1 MKRTAIYIRVST
13 TEQEKEGYS
22 IPAQKEKLLLYCKA
36 KGWLVHDIYVDGGFP
51 GSNLERPGLQKL
63 LMDLSNIDIVLVYKL
78 DRLSRSQKD
87 TLYLI
92 EDEFL
97 ENDVDFVSMT
107 ENFDTTTPF
116 GRAMIGILSVFAQLE
131 RENIRERSVMG
142 RIERAKKGLWAGP
155 PNPPLGYDLVE
166 SYLIVNEYEKL
177 QVEEVF
183 KLYIKGYGI
192 QRIQNYMI
200 KKGYTNKYGT
210 WENVS
215 NNAVNRIIE
224 NRHYIGEVSFA
235 REWYKGVHEPII
247 DLNTFNQA
255 NKLREKRIG
264 TSTRLKY
271 FLSGTL
277 YCGECGEKYV
287 LNTKNGK
294 SYHICKNRKYAY
306 KQDFKCNNTI
316 FRTEVLEEMAI
327 NKIKDILNNKDELI
341 KDKYKAIEKPTTSDS
356 DILQN
361 RIIDIDKQIDK
372 LMDLYQIDNI
382 PIETISERIS
392 KLDKEKKLIALEI
405 QKIQDNYTNDNI
417 DIEEILEILKDFDL
431 VWDKLDAVEK
441 RDITRALL
449 GEKLY
454 VTNKGI

>member
-1 MKRTAIYIRVST
+1 MKKALIYIRVST
-13 TEQEKEGYS
+13 QEQNKEGYS
-22 IPAQKEKLLLYCKA
+22 VQAQREKLIAYCKA
-36 KGWLVHDIYVDGGFP
+36 KGWIIHDIVIDGGYS
-51 GSNLERPGLQKL
+51 GTTTDRPGLDCL
-63 LMDLSNIDIVLVYKL
+63 LNSLEDIDVVLVYKL
-78 DRLSRSQKD
+78 DRLARSQKD

-92 EDEFL
+92 EDKFTPK
-97 ENDVDFVSMT
+97 NVDFVSMT
-107 ENFDTTTPF
+107 ENFDTTTPL
-116 GRAMIGILSVFAQLE
+116 GKLMIGILSAFAQLE
-131 RENIRERSVMG
+131 VENTKERTRMG

-183 KLYIKGYGI
+183 KLYMKGYGI

-215 NNAVNRIIE
+215 SNAVNRIIE

-235 REWYKGVHEPII
+235 REWYKGIHEPII
-247 DLNTFNQA
+247 DLNTFNRA
-255 NKLREKRIG
+255 NKLRQKRIG
-264 TSTRLKY
+264 TSTRLKH

-306 KQDFKCNNTI
+306 QQDFKCNNTI

-327 NKIKDILNNKDELI
+327 NKIKDILNNKDDLI
-341 KDKYKAIEKPTTSDS
+341 KEKYIDIEEPIVNNHEVLS
-356 DILQN
+356 N
-361 RIIDIDKQIDK
+361 RIKDIDKQIDK

-392 KLDKEKKLIALEI
+392 KLDKEKKSIALEI
-405 QKIQDNYTNDNI
+405 QKIQDNSTVDI

-431 VWDKLDAVEK
+431 VWDKLEAVEK
-441 RDITRALL
+441 RDITKALL